1 VLEPGGPAAVF
12 AALGDPVRLLL
23 IERLKSGMEPP
34 IGEIGGNLPVTR
46 QAVAKHVAVLEAS
59 GLVEIRRHGR
69 ERRVRLKP
77 AALSAASRYLD
88 QVARSWDD
96 ALGRLQAH
104 LEEPA

>member
-1 VLEPGGPAAVF
+1 MHDPGPVF
-12 AALGDPVRLLL
+12 AALADPTRRAILERVAATGDATPTALAAD
-23 IERLKSGMEPP
+23 
-34 IGEIGGNLPVTR
+34 LPVTR